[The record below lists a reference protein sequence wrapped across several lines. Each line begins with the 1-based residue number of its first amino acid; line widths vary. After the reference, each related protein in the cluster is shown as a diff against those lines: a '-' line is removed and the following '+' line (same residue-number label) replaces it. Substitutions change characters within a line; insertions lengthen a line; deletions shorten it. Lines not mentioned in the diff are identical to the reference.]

1 MPGLTFGTCVDPSI
15 VQTQDNASANFNMGH
30 ANELLVAELHGKYF
44 HQSYRGNL
52 FIGSTTTA
60 GAVIVIASTLTGL
73 SYTIWNPAGSG
84 KLCVPI
90 VTLIGY
96 NATTGVLGALVWMA
110 TTNAGTTT
118 GATFPIVSFTS
129 PATPVSANLGSNLFP
144 ALSGK
149 VSKMNFGNNSTT
161 ISLTAGST
169 VYRSPGIT
177 VTAHTA
183 AGDQALVTARDDW
196 DGMGVI
202 PPGNAIHL
210 MGSTAVAAT
219 LFVSTVWAEVPL

>member
-1 MPGLTFGTCVDPSI
+1 MPGLTFGTVLDPSNAL
-15 VQTQDNASANFNMGH
+15 TPDNASANFNMGH
-30 ANELLVAELHGKYF
+30 ENELLVAELHGKYF
-44 HQSYRGNL
+44 QQAYRGNL
-52 FIGSTTTA
+52 FIGSTSTA

-96 NATTGVLGALVWMA
+96 NATTGVLGSFVWMA
-110 TTNAGTTT
+110 TTNAGSTT
-118 GATFPIVSFTS
+118 GATFPMVSFTS
-129 PATPVSANLGSNLFP
+129 PQTPISSNLGSNLFP
-144 ALSGK
+144 AVSGK
-149 VSKMNFGNNSTT
+149 VSQMKFGNQATT
-161 ISLTAGST
+161 ISLTAGAT
-169 VYRSPGIT
+169 VYRSTGIT

-196 DGMGVI
+196 DGMCVI

-210 MGSTAVAAT
+210 MGTTAVAVTA
-219 LFVSTVWAEVPL
+219 FVSTVWAEVPL